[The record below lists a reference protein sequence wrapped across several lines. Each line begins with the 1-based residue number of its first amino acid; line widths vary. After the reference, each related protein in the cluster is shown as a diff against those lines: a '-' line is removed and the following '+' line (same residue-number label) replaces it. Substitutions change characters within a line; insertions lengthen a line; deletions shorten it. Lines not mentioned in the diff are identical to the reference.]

1 MVNNSR
7 IPIILAVLFLF
18 NFLLIFFSYTE
29 GLDKELPTVYFEER
43 QAVTFFSALFLAG
56 TGMTAFIIA
65 WLHRRLDPV
74 RPFFNFWFLSGIGF
88 LCLSMDD
95 YFMGHEGIDSAVL
108 KLFGL
113 NPEHYQFDGL
123 VIGAFGL
130 IAAGICWSFRK
141 EILRYKTFLLLI
153 CLGGLGLGG
162 TVLFDQLENVVGHHK
177 GVVIEESFKIIGV
190 TFFFAAY
197 QTALFDFLKR
207 LPLPAKSSP

>member
-1 MVNNSR
+1 MIKGSR
-7 IPIILAVLFLF
+7 IPLILAVVVIF

-56 TGMTAFIIA
+56 TGLTALIIA

-74 RPFFNFWFLSGIGF
+74 RPFVNFWFLSGLGF
-88 LCLSMDD
+88 FYLSMDD

-108 KLFGL
+108 SVFGL
-113 NPEHYQFDGL
+113 NPDNYQFDGL
-123 VIGAFGL
+123 VIGFFGL
-130 IAAGICWSFRK
+130 IAAGVCWSFRK
-141 EILRYKTFLLLI
+141 EILRYKTFLFFI

-162 TVLFDQLENVVGHHK
+162 TVLFDQLETVVGHHK
-177 GVVIEESFKIIGV
+177 GVVIEESFKIVGV
-190 TFFFAAY
+190 TCFFAAY

-207 LPLPAKSSP
+207 FSISVKA